1 MLFHT
6 ESFFILILLIAIT
19 ALIFILHKKNS
30 RKNSFLENISS
41 DEIEDY
47 YLEKKELDFQ
57 KECEAELNIY
67 IQTHDLDF
75 STAYYK
81 LGEYFME
88 NNGEEGKKKAFYFF
102 KRSSEYQNIDA
113 KYRLGVMFYEGLG
126 VEINY
131 KEAFHFFLEA
141 SEHPIH
147 DKSYYYLAI
156 MCKKGWGT
164 YKNNRKSIYYASR
177 SPIIDE
183 TLIYEEDRII
193 AFNQNKLNEENARK
207 NKMHYKKPKK
217 TTSQMYSAHP
227 LDIQDEFLSKWIEI
241 EKILKTSNKNIVL
254 DQIDEYF
261 NLKVISNNLRDD
273 LHQLRKRRNE
283 FIHNKNEVE
292 KINDDDVFLVT
303 KTLNQLKTST
313 NL

>member
-1 MLFHT
+1 
-6 ESFFILILLIAIT
+6 
-19 ALIFILHKKNS
+19 
-30 RKNSFLENISS
+30 
-41 DEIEDY
+41 
-47 YLEKKELDFQ
+47 
-57 KECEAELNIY
+57 
-67 IQTHDLDF
+67 
-75 STAYYK
+75 
-81 LGEYFME
+81 
-88 NNGEEGKKKAFYFF
+88 
-102 KRSSEYQNIDA
+102 
-113 KYRLGVMFYEGLG
+113 
-126 VEINY
+126 
-131 KEAFHFFLEA
+131 
-141 SEHPIH
+141 
-147 DKSYYYLAI
+147 
-156 MCKKGWGT
+156 MCKKGWGM
-164 YKNNRKSIYYASR
+164 YKNNRKSIYYASKNK
-177 SPIIDE
+177 IIDE
-183 TLIYEEDRII
+183 TLIYEEDRIR
-193 AFNQNKLNEENARK
+193 ACNQNKLNEKKVSK
-207 NKMHYKKPKK
+207 NKINNKKQKK